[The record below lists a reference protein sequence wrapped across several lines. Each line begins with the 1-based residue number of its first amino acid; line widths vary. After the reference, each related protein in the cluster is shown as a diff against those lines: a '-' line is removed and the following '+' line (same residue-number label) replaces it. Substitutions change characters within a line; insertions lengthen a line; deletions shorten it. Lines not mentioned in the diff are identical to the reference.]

1 MLIPPINLVPFT
13 TMHEL
18 NADWLLT
25 ELVRRFNYVVEEFN
39 KLVTAV
45 NELGARMDDLEEDY
59 ADFKEQVQQTLDEIQ
74 AILDKFPEDKLDE
87 LLALADNLRKEI
99 SDREAADQQLQANI
113 DTEKQERI
121 AADDT
126 LQNNITAEAEARQ
139 NADTNLQN
147 NIDAAEQ
154 KITSEI
160 SNRQLENQKLQAQID
175 QLEAGGGDAGAA
187 ITQLR
192 ADLAAETSAREEAD
206 DNLQTDINNVRNTT
220 SANAAE
226 LIVVKNNIQVID
238 NREAQHYIELA
249 GRDEAIDRSVSAN
262 TNDIRVLQDTQST
275 QGQNMTTL
283 LQRQERIETAEAA
296 QDTNIESLQTLTESH
311 TNQINTNNNKINIL
325 ADRYHFKYSAIY
337 DIENPTFVQFLH
349 WRDGS
354 YKTFTNPFFI
364 AGTTKYRRFVITD
377 LFLAKE
383 KYGVM
388 ISDFNPAFIEECKSD
403 TRIRATFTALDRS
416 TIIPFAYV
424 SIGTGNFESL
434 WISEFH
440 ITQINSVS
448 VDVSTLTPAARVNLK
463 WSINICPG
471 PVVNIPEPRTRLQY
485 FNTLEEAQE
494 YDRENGMLE

>member
-74 AILDKFPEDKLDE
+74 AILDKFPEDKLDK

-325 ADRYHFKYSAIY
+325 ADRYRFKYSAIY
-337 DIENPTFVQFLH
+337 DLENPTFVQFLH
-349 WRDGS
+349 WRGGS
-354 YKTFTNPFFI
+354 FKTFTNPFFI
-364 AGTTKYRRFVITD
+364 AGTTKYRRFVVTD

-383 KYGVM
+383 KYGVV

-416 TIIPFAYV
+416 NIIPFAFV
-424 SIGTGNFESL
+424 SVGTGCFEAS
-434 WISEFH
+434 WVSEFH
-440 ITQINSVS
+440 ITQINSVN
-448 VDVSTLTPAARVNLK
+448 VDVSTLAPAARVNLK

>member
-39 KLVTAV
+39 KMVTAV
-45 NELGARMDDLEEDY
+45 NELCARMDDLEEDY

-74 AILDKFPEDKLDE
+74 AILDKFPEDKLDK

-126 LQNNITAEAEARQ
+126 LRNNITAEAEARQ

-175 QLEAGGGDAGAA
+175 QLEAGGEDAGAA

-325 ADRYHFKYSAIY
+325 ADRYRFKYSAIY
-337 DIENPTFVQFLH
+337 DLENPTFVQFLH
-349 WRDGS
+349 WRGGS
-354 YKTFTNPFFI
+354 FKTFTNPFFI
-364 AGTTKYRRFVITD
+364 AGTTKYRRFVVTD

-383 KYGVM
+383 KYGVV
-388 ISDFNPAFIEECKSD
+388 ICDFNPAFIEECKSD

-416 TIIPFAYV
+416 NIIPFAFV
-424 SIGTGNFESL
+424 SVGTGCFEAS
-434 WISEFH
+434 WVSEFH
-440 ITQINSVS
+440 ITQINSVN
-448 VDVSTLTPAARVNLK
+448 VDVSTLAPAARVNLK